1 MTCAAKWW
9 LGATLLLSLGH
20 VPHHCLPP
28 DNGTYNV
35 LVLMV
40 QKSSTNRF
48 DLVHIGPAI
57 DIAKMKCRSEYD
69 IDLNL
74 IYGTYSDKCN
84 ETAALGNAMDV
95 ESITKI
101 VALIG
106 PACSDD
112 VQIVGRLAAYRGI
125 PLLTGL
131 GDVIVNKRNEYTT
144 LIRTSYDLR
153 DKAKAILAFL
163 AHHNWFHFG
172 LLFRY
177 QDIYYSTLSDELM
190 KLLKNRPEYSDF
202 VCTCKESY
210 TRDSNRQLNED
221 QINQVMTKMKY
232 FARIVVIIGG
242 EKDVR
247 TMLLTAF
254 SLNMTSGAYA
264 FIYPELIEKEAIG
277 NTSWAGGSESV
288 AVKEKLKTAYQSL
301 LIVSLNQPPSADYK
315 NFSEKVK
322 ELAQSEYN
330 FTYNEQVANYFT
342 ASFHDSVIL
351 LCKCLKESQ
360 LSDHL
365 FNNKSIQ
372 IIRQTILRQMRN
384 VTFLG
389 ISGNVT
395 LDEDGDRIADYAL
408 LDQTDPKSGLFEVV
422 LRYYGATKK
431 YESIQEIHWP
441 NGKPPI
447 DRPECGFDGSK
458 CRTNMSWKI
467 RWEEIDQVNLDK
479 LIQNDDSKATET
491 TSLRSLKETLTT
503 GFYKGNQVVVKK
515 LRTNKLD
522 ITKDLLI
529 ELKVLKHDTGYF
541 YGCNSM
547 NNLTDS
553 IPNLQFKLSRK
564 CQHNCLVEHSDKL
577 LYIAPEF
584 FFSCKCK
591 KGHSENYCAKVDC
604 GSQKGDVYSFG
615 IILQEVILR
624 REPFYPYTNR
634 MELLDI
640 VKLIK
645 FEHLRPAV
653 SADAC
658 IAELHNLMVKCWSPN
673 PDDRIDFSLMKY
685 DMKSIMKSLGLNSS
699 LSANST
705 LTENLLIRMEQ
716 YACDLE
722 MIVKQRTNELAEEK
736 KKTEELLYQILPK
749 PVADQLKRGKMFEP
763 NFYDSVTIMFGDIVG
778 FTHLCSKSTPMQVV
792 DFLNDLYTFFD
803 SIISDFDVYKGL
815 YSKVHLLLLLTC
827 NIFCG
832 NNHQVETIGDSYM
845 VVSGLPERNGIEH
858 ARQICRMALKM
869 LELLPNFRIKHQPDE
884 KLKLRIGI
892 NTGPTCAGCVGN
904 IRPRFCLFGDAV
916 NTASRMES
924 NGEPLKIHVSSS
936 TKSVLDLFGTFILE
950 PRGEVSIKGKG
961 TMLTFWLLGEK

>member
-1 MTCAAKWW
+1 M
-9 LGATLLLSLGH
+9 
-20 VPHHCLPP
+20 
-28 DNGTYNV
+28 
-35 LVLMV
+35 
-40 QKSSTNRF
+40 
-48 DLVHIGPAI
+48 
-57 DIAKMKCRSEYD
+57 
-69 IDLNL
+69 
-74 IYGTYSDKCN
+74 
-84 ETAALGNAMDV
+84 
-95 ESITKI
+95 
-101 VALIG
+101 
-106 PACSDD
+106 
-112 VQIVGRLAAYRGI
+112 
-125 PLLTGL
+125 
-131 GDVIVNKRNEYTT
+131 
-144 LIRTSYDLR
+144 
-153 DKAKAILAFL
+153 
-163 AHHNWFHFG
+163 
-172 LLFRY
+172 
-177 QDIYYSTLSDELM
+177 
-190 KLLKNRPEYSDF
+190 
-202 VCTCKESY
+202 
-210 TRDSNRQLNED
+210 
-221 QINQVMTKMKY
+221 
-232 FARIVVIIGG
+232 
-242 EKDVR
+242 
-247 TMLLTAF
+247 
-254 SLNMTSGAYA
+254 
-264 FIYPELIEKEAIG
+264 
-277 NTSWAGGSESV
+277 
-288 AVKEKLKTAYQSL
+288 
-301 LIVSLNQPPSADYK
+301 
-315 NFSEKVK
+315 
-322 ELAQSEYN
+322 
-330 FTYNEQVANYFT
+330 
-342 ASFHDSVIL
+342 
-351 LCKCLKESQ
+351 
-360 LSDHL
+360 
-365 FNNKSIQ
+365 
-372 IIRQTILRQMRN
+372 
-384 VTFLG
+384 
-389 ISGNVT
+389 
-395 LDEDGDRIADYAL
+395 
-408 LDQTDPKSGLFEVV
+408 
-422 LRYYGATKK
+422 
-431 YESIQEIHWP
+431 
-441 NGKPPI
+441 
-447 DRPECGFDGSK
+447 
-458 CRTNMSWKI
+458 
-467 RWEEIDQVNLDK
+467 
-479 LIQNDDSKATET
+479 
-491 TSLRSLKETLTT
+491 
-503 GFYKGNQVVVKK
+503 VKK

-529 ELKVLKHDTGYF
+529 ELKVMRETSHDNLTRFIGICTENCIAIVTEYCAKGSLKELLANTSLNLDWLIRCSLIQDILAGMTYLHNSEHMFHGRLNSNNCLVDSRFCVKISDFGLRKLKHDTGYF

-803 SIISDFDVYKGL
+803 SIISDFDVYK
-815 YSKVHLLLLLTC
+815 
-827 NIFCG
+827 
-832 NNHQVETIGDSYM
+832 VETIGDSYM

>member
-1 MTCAAKWW
+1 
-9 LGATLLLSLGH
+9 
-20 VPHHCLPP
+20 
-28 DNGTYNV
+28 
-35 LVLMV
+35 
-40 QKSSTNRF
+40 
-48 DLVHIGPAI
+48 
-57 DIAKMKCRSEYD
+57 KCRSEYD

-330 FTYNEQVANYFT
+330 FTYNEQVA
-342 ASFHDSVIL
+342 
-351 LCKCLKESQ
+351 
-360 LSDHL
+360 
-365 FNNKSIQ
+365 
-372 IIRQTILRQMRN
+372 
-384 VTFLG
+384 
-389 ISGNVT
+389 
-395 LDEDGDRIADYAL
+395 
-408 LDQTDPKSGLFEVV
+408 
-422 LRYYGATKK
+422 
-431 YESIQEIHWP
+431 
-441 NGKPPI
+441 
-447 DRPECGFDGSK
+447 
-458 CRTNMSWKI
+458 
-467 RWEEIDQVNLDK
+467 
-479 LIQNDDSKATET
+479 TET

-529 ELKVLKHDTGYF
+529 ELKVMRETSHD
-541 YGCNSM
+541 
-547 NNLTDS
+547 NLTRF
-553 IPNLQFKLSRK
+553 IGI
-564 CQHNCLVEHSDKL
+564 CTENC
-577 LYIAPEF
+577 IAIVTE
-584 FFSCKCK
+584 
-591 KGHSENYCAKVDC
+591 YCAKGSLKELLANTSLNLDC
-604 GSQKGDVYSFG
+604 FG

-803 SIISDFDVYKGL
+803 SIISDFDVYK
-815 YSKVHLLLLLTC
+815 
-827 NIFCG
+827 
-832 NNHQVETIGDSYM
+832 VETIGDSYM

>member
-1 MTCAAKWW
+1 
-9 LGATLLLSLGH
+9 
-20 VPHHCLPP
+20 
-28 DNGTYNV
+28 
-35 LVLMV
+35 MV

-84 ETAALGNAMDV
+84 ETAAMGNAMDV

-458 CRTNMSWKI
+458 CRKFTFWEVMISAMTTLLLILIISIILIFKKIKYNSSLANMSWKI

-479 LIQNDDSKATET
+479 LIQNDDSKV
-491 TSLRSLKETLTT
+491 
-503 GFYKGNQVVVKK
+503 QV
-515 LRTNKLD
+515 
-522 ITKDLLI
+522 
-529 ELKVLKHDTGYF
+529 
-541 YGCNSM
+541 
-547 NNLTDS
+547 
-553 IPNLQFKLSRK
+553 
-564 CQHNCLVEHSDKL
+564 
-577 LYIAPEF
+577 
-584 FFSCKCK
+584 
-591 KGHSENYCAKVDC
+591 
-604 GSQKGDVYSFG
+604 
-615 IILQEVILR
+615 
-624 REPFYPYTNR
+624 
-634 MELLDI
+634 
-640 VKLIK
+640 
-645 FEHLRPAV
+645 
-653 SADAC
+653 
-658 IAELHNLMVKCWSPN
+658 
-673 PDDRIDFSLMKY
+673 
-685 DMKSIMKSLGLNSS
+685 
-699 LSANST
+699 
-705 LTENLLIRMEQ
+705 
-716 YACDLE
+716 
-722 MIVKQRTNELAEEK
+722 
-736 KKTEELLYQILPK
+736 
-749 PVADQLKRGKMFEP
+749 
-763 NFYDSVTIMFGDIVG
+763 
-778 FTHLCSKSTPMQVV
+778 
-792 DFLNDLYTFFD
+792 
-803 SIISDFDVYKGL
+803 
-815 YSKVHLLLLLTC
+815 
-827 NIFCG
+827 
-832 NNHQVETIGDSYM
+832 
-845 VVSGLPERNGIEH
+845 
-858 ARQICRMALKM
+858 
-869 LELLPNFRIKHQPDE
+869 
-884 KLKLRIGI
+884 
-892 NTGPTCAGCVGN
+892 
-904 IRPRFCLFGDAV
+904 
-916 NTASRMES
+916 
-924 NGEPLKIHVSSS
+924 
-936 TKSVLDLFGTFILE
+936 
-950 PRGEVSIKGKG
+950 
-961 TMLTFWLLGEK
+961 